1 VNRRSFLRG
10 LFAAPAIIAVDR
22 LMPIKA
28 QPLLW
33 GIEDRSYLGEVY
45 RSVESAFPIIKGD
58 GAHDDG
64 PGIQAFFDGLDYI
77 DEFGGFRTEINA
89 EGHEIKHLPSG
100 VFYVKRNVTF
110 PALPTRTLGFW
121 V

>member
-1 VNRRSFLRG
+1 MNRRSFLRG

-28 QPLLW
+28 QPIGSDW
-33 GIEDRSYLGEVY
+33 SYLGEVY
-45 RSVESAFPIIKGD
+45 RSVESAFPIIRGD
-58 GAHDDG
+58 GVHDDG

-77 DEFGGFRTEINA
+77 DEFGGFRTEISA

-100 VFYVKRNVTF
+100 VFYVRRKLTF
-110 PALPTRTLGFW
+110 PAFPTRTLGFW